1 VIRQNPV
8 ITTLLN
14 EMPLLVPVA
23 HGYFARE
30 ALY

>member
-8 ITTLLN
+8 ITALLN
-14 EMPLLVPVA
+14 CVPLLIPVA